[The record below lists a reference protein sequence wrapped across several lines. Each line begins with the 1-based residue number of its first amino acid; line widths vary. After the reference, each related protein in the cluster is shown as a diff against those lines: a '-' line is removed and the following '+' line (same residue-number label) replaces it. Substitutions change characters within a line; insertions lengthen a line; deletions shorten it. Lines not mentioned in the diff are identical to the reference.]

1 MLNRLIDHFRPPA
14 IRTLPAFRRFVSGEA
29 SYLAQR
35 STYEFT
41 RNTLAWYGQHAFA
54 DDRFNDAFRV
64 CRWEA
69 YAALTTR
76 FVLLARARRDV
87 PGAAA
92 WARAGTALADQAA
105 AMLAEYP
112 LPPHRQAWD
121 DILDAL
127 RLRLVTFDPVAPPGP
142 AALGDEAAA
151 VVYPTL
157 PARSGNATEDREVI
171 ANALRFGTIAVND
184 RLGTRLDRTAILG
197 QLLAEGA
204 PR

>member
-1 MLNRLIDHFRPPA
+1 MLTTLIDHFRPPA
-14 IRTLPAFRRFVSGEA
+14 IRTLPALRRFLSGEA

-35 STYEFT
+35 STYEFS

-54 DDRFNDAFRV
+54 DDQFNDAFRI

-76 FVLLARARRDV
+76 FVLLARARLDNADT
-87 PGAAA
+87 AAS
-92 WARAGTALADQAA
+92 ARVAGPLTDQAA

-112 LPPHRQAWD
+112 LPSHRRAWD

-127 RLRLVTFDPVAPPGP
+127 RQRLATFDTAVPPGP

-157 PARSGNATEDREVI
+157 PVRSGNATEDREVI
-171 ANALRFGTIAVND
+171 ANALRFGAIAVND
-184 RLGTRLDRTAILG
+184 RLGARLDRVAIL
-197 QLLAEGA
+197 AELQPENA
-204 PR
+204 PP

>member
-35 STYEFT
+35 STYEFS

-76 FVLLARARRDV
+76 FVLLARARLDISD
-87 PGAAA
+87 AAA
-92 WARAGTALADQAA
+92 SARVAAALTDQAA

-112 LPPHRQAWD
+112 LPTHRQAWD
-121 DILDAL
+121 DILGAL
-127 RLRLVTFDPVAPPGP
+127 RQRLVTYDTAAPPGP
-142 AALGDEAAA
+142 ATLGNEAAA
-151 VVYPTL
+151 IVYPTL
-157 PARSGNATEDREVI
+157 PVRSGNATEDREVI

-184 RLGTRLDRTAILG
+184 RLGTRLDRVAIRG
-197 QLLAEGA
+197 ELLAGDA

>member
-1 MLNRLIDHFRPPA
+1 MLKRLIDHFRPPA

-54 DDRFNDAFRV
+54 DDGFNDAFRI

-76 FVLLARARRDV
+76 FVLLARARLDV
-87 PGAAA
+87 PGVAAS
-92 WARAGTALADQAA
+92 ARVGTAMTDQAA

-112 LPPHRQAWD
+112 LPPHRHAWD

-127 RLRLVTFDPVAPPGP
+127 RQRLVTFDPAAPPGP
-142 AALGDEAAA
+142 AALGTEAAT

-157 PARSGNATEDREVI
+157 PVRSGNATEDREVI

-184 RLGTRLDRTAILG
+184 RLGTRLDRAAILDR
-197 QLLAEGA
+197 LLAGGA
-204 PR
+204 CP